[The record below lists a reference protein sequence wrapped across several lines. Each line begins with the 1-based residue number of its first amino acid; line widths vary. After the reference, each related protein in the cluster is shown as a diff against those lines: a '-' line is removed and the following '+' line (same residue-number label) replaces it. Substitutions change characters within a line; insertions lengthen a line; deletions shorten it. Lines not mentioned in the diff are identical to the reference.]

1 MRGEL
6 ILLGGA
12 LAAALA
18 ATAIVGRPAKT
29 PAGERDGARPA
40 AEAPRATAVAPAAAP
55 APVPASAHAAP
66 APAAAAMHY
75 PDGSTMPLL
84 NGVRDPV
91 TIAWPPGYPFAKV
104 VETVTDDQHRQWYRH
119 ADGSWTTTIV
129 DEHDSKRGIG
139 LVYTPSAEKPT
150 RLRQ

>member
-12 LAAALA
+12 LAAALGA
-18 ATAIVGRPAKT
+18 SAIVGWPAKT
-29 PAGERDGARPA
+29 PAGERDPAPPA
-40 AEAPRATAVAPAAAP
+40 AEAPRTTALTPASAPAPARAAAAP
-55 APVPASAHAAP
+55 AAP
-66 APAAAAMHY
+66 APAIRY

-91 TIAWPPGYPFAKV
+91 AIAWPPGHPFAQV
-104 VETVTDDQHRQWYRH
+104 VETVTDDQQRQWYRH
-119 ADGSWTTTIV
+119 ADGSWTTTVV
-129 DEHDSKRGIG
+129 DEHDPTRGIG

-150 RLRQ
+150 KLRR

>member
-6 ILLGGA
+6 ILVGGA
-12 LAAALA
+12 LAIALA
-18 ATAIVGRPAKT
+18 ATKVIGLAAAMP
-29 PAGERDGARPA
+29 PSERDAARPA
-40 AEAPRATAVAPAAAP
+40 AAAPPATGVAPAAAP
-55 APVPASAHAAP
+55 AP
-66 APAAAAMHY
+66 APAAAAPAAAAPAVHY
-75 PDGSTMPLL
+75 PDGYTMPLL

-104 VETVTDDQHRQWYRH
+104 VETVTDDEHRQWYRH

-129 DEHDSKRGIG
+129 DAHDPQRGIG
-139 LVYTPSAEKPT
+139 LVYTPSAAKPS